1 MFTVRTEIKFN
12 RGILHALTRKVA
24 DRVLDA
30 TEAFY
35 RSHQGQI
42 PYKTGRLRA
51 SLVNRGAPDN
61 IAQVVDGPRGPVA
74 EYGTHVPYA
83 KYPNVKRKIPK
94 PNAAALIATASQP

>member
-1 MFTVRTEIKFN
+1 MFTIRTEVKPT
-12 RGILHALTRKVA
+12 RGVFHALTRAVA
-24 DRVLDA
+24 GRVLDA

-35 RSHQGQI
+35 RAHQGQI

-83 KYPNVKRKIPK
+83 RFPNVKRKIPK
-94 PNAAALIATASQP
+94 PNAAALIAAASQP